1 MEEILFWM
9 LVDAM
14 DLVERQSRVMDA
26 LEKQRDEAIEL
37 AKTATD
43 QTRRAL
49 ALRRVPLT

>member
-1 MEEILFWM
+1 VEDLIFWM
-9 LVDAM
+9 LLDAM
-14 DLVERQSRVMDA
+14 DLLERQSKVINT

-49 ALRRVPLT
+49 ALRGVPLT